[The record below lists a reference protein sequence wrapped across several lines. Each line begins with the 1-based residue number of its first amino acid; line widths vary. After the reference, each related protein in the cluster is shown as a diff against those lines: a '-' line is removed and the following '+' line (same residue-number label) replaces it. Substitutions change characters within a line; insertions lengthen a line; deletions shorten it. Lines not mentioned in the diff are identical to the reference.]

1 MEDPVGWHPET
12 TSEFPFKSELQQKI
26 EDHTHQ
32 GLRLLYENQDNI
44 EIKEKAEYLL
54 EILFDADQLS
64 TQPKFQI
71 YSQRLFKR
79 AEELY
84 RSLTSDKAGPSNAH
98 ESLSQ
103 EATQLFVLDNVDS
116 STFIGK

>member
-44 EIKEKAEYLL
+44 EIKEKVRNGAEITGN
-54 EILFDADQLS
+54 EKHQ
-64 TQPKFQI
+64 
-71 YSQRLFKR
+71 
-79 AEELY
+79 EEQ
-84 RSLTSDKAGPSNAH
+84 KAKQKNK
-98 ESLSQ
+98 E
-103 EATQLFVLDNVDS
+103 
-116 STFIGK
+116 K